1 MEGMSAI
8 IKRTLLSRATGKIFN
23 KVIDDT
29 MVSACVF
36 HLCD

>member
-1 MEGMSAI
+1 VEGMSAI

-29 MVSACVF
+29 MVSAC
-36 HLCD
+36 LSSL